1 MSNFKILIKLKIQ
14 CKFVRLALL
23 ICILMQVF
31 TTLKYYIYIYIYYPR
46 TILHYMFKNNMPE
59 KNGLMSLTLC
69 HTHGTK

>member
-14 CKFVRLALL
+14 CKFVRLTLL

-31 TTLKYYIYIYIYYPR
+31 ATLKYYIYIYYPR